1 MKHCFR
7 LFGCYETMDGGEL
20 SEALADF
27 SGGVSE
33 TIELAN
39 TDEAH
44 SDQFHDWL
52 LRASNNRSL
61 MCAAI
66 NVSDTFVRKLTQK
79 HQEYRISVLREFTL
93 CQGSCIVGGTAAGSC
108 AGPTVL
114 PTCYIM
120 LAAVYWATLP
130 CFEL

>member
-79 HQEYRISVLREFTL
+79 HQEYLYSESSHFAKAPVLLVAPQREAVPALL
-93 CQGSCIVGGTAAGSC
+93 CCQHAI
-108 AGPTVL
+108 
-114 PTCYIM
+114 
-120 LAAVYWATLP
+120 
-130 CFEL
+130 